1 MIDEVDLM
9 LYARQE
15 AQLNTSIDTGL
26 DNWLVGDVIHVL
38 ESTALHR
45 NL

>member
-1 MIDEVDLM
+1 MVLIRYSLRNIVFWRITFMIDEVDLM

-26 DNWLVGDVIHVL
+26 DN
-38 ESTALHR
+38 
-45 NL
+45 